1 MQFTFETKPLK
12 LKADYA
18 VSLKVEPVEA
28 TYDSVSLS
36 KFSFTLLTLVLT
48 ACLALALVGCGD
60 VKRQSRIR
68 TCNACLHSFTHYM
81 TQFTLRL
88 GSKNILPL

>member
-18 VSLKVEPVEA
+18 VGLKVEPVEA

-36 KFSFTLLTLVLT
+36 KFSFI
-48 ACLALALVGCGD
+48 LA
-60 VKRQSRIR
+60 
-68 TCNACLHSFTHYM
+68 H
-81 TQFTLRL
+81 
-88 GSKNILPL
+88 